1 MKRFL
6 LFFSLLLLLACSSDE
21 FSLKQ
26 PTSIS
31 FKMDVNRVPTKAGKL
46 SFNDGFLILSR
57 FTFDGDRV
65 QGGDNYFDRRF
76 ESGLKVPFDSDNG
89 LFDLNFEVPQG
100 NYSRIEVEFEIEY
113 KSELA
118 DEVSLQVSGT
128 YTNSD
133 GSTYPIVLQ
142 LEELKF
148 FGVNAR
154 NVNGG
159 SEIILVA
166 DQMNSGTIVLNP
178 VHWFSGVSTEDLDEA
193 SLENFEGQQTILIND
208 SHNEDILDEVEDKI
222 DELLDFV
229 IF

>member
-1 MKRFL
+1 M
-6 LFFSLLLLLACSSDE
+6 
-21 FSLKQ
+21 
-26 PTSIS
+26 
-31 FKMDVNRVPTKAGKL
+31 
-46 SFNDGFLILSR
+46 
-57 FTFDGDRV
+57 
-65 QGGDNYFDRRF
+65 
-76 ESGLKVPFDSDNG
+76 
-89 LFDLNFEVPQG
+89 
-100 NYSRIEVEFEIEY
+100 
-113 KSELA
+113 
-118 DEVSLQVSGT
+118 
-128 YTNSD
+128 
-133 GSTYPIVLQ
+133 
-142 LEELKF
+142 KF